1 MWTDLKSISLHD
13 EGGLWLCARISP
25 FSLCVNIVRDT
36 ALFLEPASVAVSET
50 LDRLGEEKIR
60 GGEDRGRR
68 KKIEGGKERKKS
80 KNGRG

>member
-13 EGGLWLCARISP
+13 EGSLWLCARISP

-36 ALFLEPASVAVSET
+36 ALFLESASVAVGET
-50 LDRLGEEKIR
+50 LDRLGEEKI
-60 GGEDRGRR
+60 G
-68 KKIEGGKERKKS
+68 GGKERKKS